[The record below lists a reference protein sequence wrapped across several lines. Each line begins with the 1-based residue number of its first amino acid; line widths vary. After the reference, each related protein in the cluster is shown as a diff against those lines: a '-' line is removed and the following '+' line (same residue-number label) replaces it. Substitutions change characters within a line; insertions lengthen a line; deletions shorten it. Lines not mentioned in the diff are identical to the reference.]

1 MNNQSDMDKIYLYAK
16 YLCEAKY
23 QDLMK
28 KREKVGLNHYNDAK
42 DSIEYSNDKQE
53 FYKNI

>member
-1 MNNQSDMDKIYLYAK
+1 MDKIYLYAK